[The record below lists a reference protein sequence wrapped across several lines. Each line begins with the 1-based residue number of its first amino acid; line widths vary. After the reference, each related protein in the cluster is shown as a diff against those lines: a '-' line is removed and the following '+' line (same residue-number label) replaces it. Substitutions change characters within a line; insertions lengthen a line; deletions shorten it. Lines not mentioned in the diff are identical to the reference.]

1 MWAWM
6 SSVLADIVQ
15 RTNDAFSFAILRGGV
30 RAGESWVNA
39 AGGKE
44 CGEGIINKL
53 SAIISLYSL
62 DREAELC
69 VDISAK
75 INDVSGYLGLAD

>member
-1 MWAWM
+1 M
-6 SSVLADIVQ
+6 
-15 RTNDAFSFAILRGGV
+15 
-30 RAGESWVNA
+30 NA
-39 AGGKE
+39 AGCKE
-44 CGEGIINKL
+44 CGEGIINKV

>member
-1 MWAWM
+1 M
-6 SSVLADIVQ
+6 
-15 RTNDAFSFAILRGGV
+15 
-30 RAGESWVNA
+30 NA
-39 AGGKE
+39 AGCKE

-75 INDVSGYLGLAD
+75 INDVRGYLGLADKRESLAKVSEVIEDD

>member
-1 MWAWM
+1 
-6 SSVLADIVQ
+6 
-15 RTNDAFSFAILRGGV
+15 
-30 RAGESWVNA
+30 VNA

-44 CGEGIINKL
+44 CG
-53 SAIISLYSL
+53 ISLYSL
-62 DREAELC
+62 DREVELC

>member
-1 MWAWM
+1 M
-6 SSVLADIVQ
+6 
-15 RTNDAFSFAILRGGV
+15 
-30 RAGESWVNA
+30 NA
-39 AGGKE
+39 VGCKE

-69 VDISAK
+69 VDISE
-75 INDVSGYLGLAD
+75 SRLEGG

>member
-1 MWAWM
+1 M
-6 SSVLADIVQ
+6 
-15 RTNDAFSFAILRGGV
+15 
-30 RAGESWVNA
+30 NA

-75 INDVSGYLGLAD
+75 INDVRGYLGLAD